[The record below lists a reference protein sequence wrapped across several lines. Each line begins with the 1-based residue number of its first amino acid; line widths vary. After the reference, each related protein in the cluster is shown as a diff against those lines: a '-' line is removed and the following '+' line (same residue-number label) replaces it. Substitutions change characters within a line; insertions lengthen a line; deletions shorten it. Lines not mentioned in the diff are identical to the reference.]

1 MYLFIHRK
9 DLRTSDLRLFDV
21 LRGSNMQGL
30 HTVILDPRLIDGR
43 LTSHSCRNF
52 LLQAARLDMLYRQQN
67 RKLYLLY
74 GDPAEVVTAIAHV
87 HPLRLTAV
95 HADHTPYAIERDARM
110 RHAAETAGAVWL
122 SEDDLPLA
130 DLGDFQTYTAR
141 NEPYKVFTPFYRKWN
156 SYIRQFFR
164 PSSQVSLT
172 DLPENAELD
181 RTVTDRF
188 ALPPLVSNALQA
200 LREEARSSLSAPEA
214 ELRRFVKGGPL
225 TAYSSRRDSYADIGS
240 TSGLSRF
247 LNTGALSARQIY
259 QAAAEQEGSESW
271 LRQLAWRDF
280 YLYQAVYHQ
289 DFFRYEQLYDF
300 GQLSD
305 RHLEAWTSARTGI
318 PIIDAAMTQLRETG
332 ELPNRLRMITA
343 MFLTKNL
350 LCPFPL
356 GEQYFRSSLND
367 YDNTL
372 NRGGWLWS
380 SSLGYDPSPYFRIMN
395 PVTQSMKHDP
405 EGQYIR
411 RWLPEL
417 RHLAGRDLHAPRP
430 QAIVDLK
437 ASRARAIEVY
447 RTILR

>member
-9 DLRTSDLRLFDV
+9 DLRTNDLRLFDV
-21 LRGSNMQGL
+21 LRSANMQGL

-43 LTSHSCRNF
+43 LTIHSCRNF
-52 LLQAARLDMLYRQQN
+52 LLQVIRLVALYRQQN

-74 GDPAEVVTAIAHV
+74 GDPAEVVSAIADV

-95 HADHTPYAIERDARM
+95 HADYTPYALKRDARM
-110 RHAAETAGAVWL
+110 RHAAETAGVVWL
-122 SEDDLPLA
+122 SEDDRPLA
-130 DLGDFQTYTAR
+130 DLADFQAFTER
-141 NEPYKVFTPFYRKWN
+141 DGPYKVFTPFYRKWN
-156 SYIRQFFR
+156 SYMRQFFR
-164 PSSQVSLT
+164 PSTEVSLT
-172 DLPENAELD
+172 DLPESAELD
-181 RTVTDRF
+181 RTVTERF
-188 ALPPLVSNALQA
+188 ALPPLVIDALQS
-200 LREEARSSLSAPEA
+200 LREEAESSLSAPEA
-214 ELRRFVKGGPL
+214 QLERFVTSGAL
-225 TAYSSRRDSYADIGS
+225 AAYSSRRDSYADIDS

-259 QAAAEQEGSESW
+259 QAAVGEEGSESW

-280 YLYQAVYHQ
+280 YLYQAVYHE
-289 DFFRYEQLYDF
+289 DFFRYEQLYDL

-305 RHLEAWTSARTGI
+305 RYFEVWASARTGI

-356 GEQYFRSSLND
+356 GEQYFRTHLAD

-380 SSLGYDPSPYFRIMN
+380 SSLGYDPAPYFRVMN
-395 PVTQSMKHDP
+395 PVTQSINHDP
-405 EGQYIR
+405 EGHYIR
-411 RWLPEL
+411 QWLPEL
-417 RHLAGRDLHAPRP
+417 SHLSSRDLHAPRP
-430 QAIVDLK
+430 EAIVDLK

-447 RTILR
+447 RTIVR